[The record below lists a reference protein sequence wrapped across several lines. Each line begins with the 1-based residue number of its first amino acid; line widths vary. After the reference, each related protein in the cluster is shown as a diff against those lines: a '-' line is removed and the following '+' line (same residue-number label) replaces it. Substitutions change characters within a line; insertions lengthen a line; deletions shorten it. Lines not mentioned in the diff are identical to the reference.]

1 MTLTVMTPPDG
12 EVLSLDAAKDTCA
25 SGQVARMRW

>member
-12 EVLSLDAAKDTCA
+12 EVLSLDAAKDYLRI
-25 SGQVARMRW
+25 ARMRW